1 MRERL
6 QAAFR
11 LPVTVKLIIGFLLTL
26 ILVGWLT
33 GCATTPTAQLTRTVT
48 VSVPC
53 VRATDIPPRPPMLAE
68 TAWAQPSGIDV
79 FERAKALKVDR
90 LRLLAHADKL
100 EAILK
105 ACAE

>member
-1 MRERL
+1 M
-6 QAAFR
+6 
-11 LPVTVKLIIGFLLTL
+11 TTKLILGFLLTL
-26 ILVGWLT
+26 VVVGWLT
-33 GCATTPTAQLTRTVT
+33 GCATVPTAQLTRTVT

-53 VRATDIPPRPPMLAE
+53 VRATDIPKPPPMLSE

-79 FERAKALKVDR
+79 FERATALKVDR
-90 LRLLAHADKL
+90 LRLLAHVDKL